1 MDVQFL
7 PKLPQGKGF
16 DYKISVIHLATRLKH
31 SEIPDNQEPATV
43 AQVLARAVRRLP
55 PFWVVFTD
63 NHIIFTMKYTAHRLT
78 AFDRQC
84 QALGIAHALI
94 PKGKPWRNGFIERSN
109 RTDKAELFSQRRF
122 ADNEERRYY
131 RCGATLSR
139 KPDECRPAG
148 ALEPVKNSGI
158 TMFRPAICCSKWHFR
173 RGKLTEPA
181 MKNGCFRPV

>member
-16 DYKISVIHLATRLKH
+16 DYKISVIHLATRLKY
-31 SEIPDNQEPATV
+31 SEIHDNQESATL
-43 AQVLARAVRRLP
+43 AQVLVRAVARLP

-63 NHIIFTMKYTAHRLT
+63 NHMVFTMKYTAHPTRLT

-131 RCGATLSR
+131 LCLWEMEYNHERPHQGINNQTPKQRCQQIHPTFAT
-139 KPDECRPAG
+139 
-148 ALEPVKNSGI
+148 
-158 TMFRPAICCSKWHFR
+158 CCI
-173 RGKLTEPA
+173 PI
-181 MKNGCFRPV
+181 